1 MENLFAMIEE
11 ATSHEISSLDQV
23 NQEKMQEFL
32 SKLATWDFYEMTRE
46 EYTSKSEDDK
56 KLLILKYYNHLL
68 SGIFLLF
75 VTWIFLLL
83 SGFCSDFCVMLL
95 TRTSSVSVLILFFVI
110 SITRFSPV
118 NSGF

>member
-1 MENLFAMIEE
+1 MENLFAMIEG
-11 ATSHEISSLDQV
+11 AKSHEISSLEQI

-32 SKLATWDFYEMTRE
+32 SKLAIRDFYEMTRE
-46 EYTSKSEDDK
+46 EYTSKSADDK

-75 VTWIFLLL
+75 VVWILFWFL
-83 SGFCSDFCVMLL
+83 VMLI
-95 TRTSSVSVLILFFVI
+95 TRTSSVSVLTLFFVM

>member
-11 ATSHEISSLDQV
+11 ATSHEISSLDQI
-23 NQEKMQEFL
+23 NQEKMQEFS

-46 EYTSKSEDDK
+46 EYMSKKADDK

-75 VTWIFLLL
+75 VAW
-83 SGFCSDFCVMLL
+83 
-95 TRTSSVSVLILFFVI
+95 ILFFVVWILFWFLCDVNYKNFI
-110 SITRFSPV
+110 SFCLDIIFCNV
-118 NSGF
+118 NYKIFTS